1 MGYAFTYP
9 VFKVLGASVI
19 GCYVH
24 YPTIR
29 YARETRRSV

>member
-1 MGYAFTYP
+1 MGYAFTYAL
-9 VFKVLGASVI
+9 FKVLGGCSV

-29 YARETRRSV
+29 